1 MISLVACSCGSSENL
16 IRQALHKYKYKN
28 WAMEPIKKGK
38 TASLTEVERLIRKF
52 PDDLGL
58 KGLYSHINN
67 TGKWCVIIGYNND
80 SVRWADISH
89 NDMKSDVDAECIIED
104 FS

>member
-16 IRQALHKYKYKN
+16 IRQALHKYNYNN
-28 WAMEPIKKGK
+28 WAMAPIKQGK

-58 KGLYSHINN
+58 KGLYSHINS
-67 TGKWCVIIGYNND
+67 TGKWCVIIGYNKD
-80 SVRWADISH
+80 SVRWSDISH

-104 FS
+104 FA